1 MKKQLTW
8 MLLLVAGTSFAQT
21 GASLNLEVV
30 STGQTNVTSIGHCG
44 DNRVFV
50 TLQSGIIRFF
60 NPYDGGSGTFM
71 DIQGQVNDAGN
82 ERGLLGLAFAP
93 DYEQSG
99 HFYVNYTATGGA
111 TRISRFS
118 VSAGD
123 PNVADPASEQILL
136 TITQPFS
143 NHNGGDIKFGPD
155 GYLYIGMGDGG
166 SGGDPDNYSQ
176 NRQSLLGKM
185 LRIDVSG
192 GGAYSVPASNPF
204 VGDNDP
210 NNLVLDEIWALGV
223 RNPWRFSFDRL
234 TGDMWMGDVGQN
246 VQEEVNFQRASSAGG
261 ENYGWRCYEGAQ
273 AFNTNGCQGAPNY
286 VFPVFTYNHST
297 PNGCSITGG
306 FVYRGLLN
314 SQLYGR
320 YLVTDYCSGR
330 IWSVFEEEPNFF
342 TSLDHGQYN
351 TFQYTTF
358 GEDQYGEMYLGR
370 QNGQILRITINN
382 SSPVAFISA
391 DETFVC
397 EGQTVTLNAGFHP
410 SLTYQWIKDGEDISG
425 ATNVTYEASE
435 SGVYQV
441 RVINEDQ
448 LSTTSAEITLDVAPA
463 PPVLTASADVSTI
476 CEDQGFAVSLNGSP
490 AGGTFSGVGVQ
501 DNTFN
506 PFELGAGIF
515 PITYSFTSADG
526 CESEPVTFNIE
537 VRALPNAEIL
547 GVDESYCVETDIAVI
562 PELVPPGGDFY
573 GDGVSDGGFS
583 PSSAGVGTAVL
594 NYTYADAFGC
604 GITVSFS
611 TEVESCLGL
620 SSAAKAS
627 EPLVYPNPA
636 GNQISFRLAADEK
649 LLVFK
654 LYSLAGALVYECDAD
669 CHQGN
674 SSIDLQGAV
683 AVGSYLAEI
692 QTNQGLYKQQLIK
705 K

>member
-1 MKKQLTW
+1 
-8 MLLLVAGTSFAQT
+8 
-21 GASLNLEVV
+21 
-30 STGQTNVTSIGHCG
+30 
-44 DNRVFV
+44 
-50 TLQSGIIRFF
+50 
-60 NPYDGGSGTFM
+60 
-71 DIQGQVNDAGN
+71 
-82 ERGLLGLAFAP
+82 
-93 DYEQSG
+93 
-99 HFYVNYTATGGA
+99 
-111 TRISRFS
+111 
-118 VSAGD
+118 
-123 PNVADPASEQILL
+123 
-136 TITQPFS
+136 
-143 NHNGGDIKFGPD
+143 
-155 GYLYIGMGDGG
+155 
-166 SGGDPDNYSQ
+166 
-176 NRQSLLGKM
+176 
-185 LRIDVSG
+185 
-192 GGAYSVPASNPF
+192 
-204 VGDNDP
+204 
-210 NNLVLDEIWALGV
+210 
-223 RNPWRFSFDRL
+223 
-234 TGDMWMGDVGQN
+234 
-246 VQEEVNFQRASSAGG
+246 
-261 ENYGWRCYEGAQ
+261 
-273 AFNTNGCQGAPNY
+273 
-286 VFPVFTYNHST
+286 
-297 PNGCSITGG
+297 
-306 FVYRGLLN
+306 LLN

-382 SSPVAFISA
+382 SSPVALISA
-391 DETFVC
+391 EETFVC

-425 ATNVTYEASE
+425 ATNDAYEASE
-435 SGVYQV
+435 SGVYRV

-463 PPVLTASADVSTI
+463 PPVLTASAEVSTI
-476 CEDQGFAVSLNGSP
+476 CEDQAFAVSLNGAP

-506 PFELGAGIF
+506 PFELGAGTF
-515 PITYSFTSADG
+515 PITYSYTSADG

-537 VRALPNAEIL
+537 IRALPNAEIL
-547 GVDESYCVETDIAVI
+547 GIDESYCVETDIAVV

-594 NYTYADAFGC
+594 NYTYADEFGC
-604 GITVSFS
+604 GITVSLS

-620 SSAAKAS
+620 SSAAKAA

-636 GNQISFRLAADEK
+636 GNQIRFRLAADEK

-654 LYSLAGALVYECDAD
+654 LYSLAGALVYECGAD

-683 AVGSYLAEI
+683 AAGTYLAEI